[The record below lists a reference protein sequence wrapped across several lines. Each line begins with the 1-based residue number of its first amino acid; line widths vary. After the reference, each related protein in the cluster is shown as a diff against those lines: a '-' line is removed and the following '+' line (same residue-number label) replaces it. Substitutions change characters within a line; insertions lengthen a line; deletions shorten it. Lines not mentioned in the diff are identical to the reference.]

1 MEYINQIAYHKGIR
15 NEEPN
20 KLLAQLIV
28 ETENK
33 DAIREISTY
42 LKDTNKSI
50 ASDCIAVLYHVGYE
64 KPELISDL
72 YNEFKSLLTSKNNR
86 MVWGAMIAISTIAK
100 VEPNT
105 VYKDKDLILSYIS
118 KGTVITQVWAVYAL
132 VNLCN
137 VEEYRSEL
145 LMPLL
150 EILDQTRDIDFAKR
164 SETIKPIV
172 NLKYES
178 KFKTILEKH
187 ISSLSKSAQNKV
199 HKLLK

>member
-1 MEYINQIAYHKGIR
+1 MKYISQIAFHKGIR

-20 KLLAQLIV
+20 KLLAQIIV
-28 ETENK
+28 NTENK
-33 DAIREISTY
+33 DAIKEISSF

-64 KPELISDL
+64 KPELISEL
-72 YNEFKSLLTSKNNR
+72 YSEFLSFLNSKNNR

-100 VEPNT
+100 VQPKK
-105 VYKDKDLILSYIS
+105 VYKDKDLILSYIE
-118 KGTVITQVWAVYAL
+118 KGTVITQVWGVYTL

-137 VEEYRSEL
+137 VEEYRNTL
-145 LMPLL
+145 LHSLL

-164 SETIKPIV
+164 SEAIKPIISTE
-172 NLKYES
+172 YEG
-178 KFKTILEKH
+178 KFNAILEKH